1 MVSGAIRSASDDS
14 VGVGNLT
21 VVSHLLEMRGISKA
35 FPGVKALSSV
45 SVSLDGG
52 EVLGIV
58 GENGAGKSTLMKIL
72 AGVFPADSGE
82 VHLDGKPFSPRGP
95 RDALDAGIIVIH
107 QELSLVPDRS
117 VAENIFL
124 GHLPRGRFGG
134 VRRHTLYRQAE
145 RLLAKVGLSV
155 NPRTLVRQLGIA
167 QQQLVEIAR
176 ALSREAR
183 VIVMDEP
190 TATLTTN
197 EQRILFGTI
206 AALRDAGVG
215 LVFISHHLEE
225 VFEVCDRVTVLRDG
239 ASVGTR
245 ATSEW
250 TEALLIQAMVNRPIE
265 ALFPPR
271 NAVIG
276 NVLLD
281 VERLSS
287 FGHFEG
293 VSFQI
298 SAGEVVGLGGL
309 IGAGRT
315 EVLKTI
321 YGALPM
327 TGGTI
332 GVEAHARRIR
342 SPREAIAAGIAL
354 VPEDRKGE
362 GLVLPFSLRS
372 NVAMSTLAQV
382 SWLRSILAQRR
393 IDELADHAVH
403 DLRILTPSIR
413 QRVQSLSGGNQQKV
427 VLARAL
433 TTRPRIFLLDE
444 PTRGIDIGAKVEVYR
459 LINAL
464 AEQGAAILVVSSDM
478 IELLGLCDRILVM
491 RAGRVVGAL
500 PRAEFSQ
507 ERVMSLAALG

>member
-1 MVSGAIRSASDDS
+1 MPR
-14 VGVGNLT
+14 
-21 VVSHLLEMRGISKA
+21 LLEMRDISKG
-35 FPGVKALSSV
+35 FPGVKALSEVSISV
-45 SVSLDGG
+45 DRA

-72 AGVFPADSGE
+72 AGVFPPDSGD
-82 VHLDGKPFSPRGP
+82 VSLDGAPFKPRRP

-107 QELSLVPDRS
+107 QELSLIPDRS

-124 GHLPRGRFGG
+124 GHLPHGRLGG
-134 VRRHTLYRQAE
+134 VHREALNREAAL
-145 RLLAKVGLSV
+145 LLARVGLPIS
-155 NPRTLVRQLGIA
+155 PRTLVRRLGIA

-176 ALSREAR
+176 ALSRAAR

-190 TATLTTN
+190 TATLTAA
-197 EQRILFGTI
+197 EQRILFATI
-206 AALRDAGVG
+206 AALRKAGVG

-239 ASVGTR
+239 AAVATR
-245 ATSEW
+245 ATADWSEDD
-250 TEALLIQAMVNRPIE
+250 LILAMVNRPIE
-265 ALFPPR
+265 ALFPARHTIP
-271 NAVIG
+271 AE
-276 NVLLD
+276 VLLD
-281 VERLSS
+281 VEQLGSAGR
-287 FGHFEG
+287 FQD

-298 SAGEVVGLGGL
+298 RAGEVVGLGGL

-321 YGALPM
+321 YGAMPASA
-327 TGGTI
+327 GTI
-332 GVEAHARRIR
+332 RVAAREVHIR
-342 SPREAIAAGIAL
+342 SPRQALSAGVAL

-362 GLVLPFSLRS
+362 GLVMPFALRT
-372 NVAMSTLAQV
+372 NVAMSTLPKLA
-382 SWLRSILAQRR
+382 WLRSILAQGR
-393 IDELADHAVH
+393 IDRLADHSVK
-403 DLRILTPSIR
+403 DLQIRTPGIR

-444 PTRGIDIGAKVEVYR
+444 PTRGIDVGAKVEVYR

-478 IELLGLCDRILVM
+478 LELLGLCDRILVM
-491 RAGRVVGAL
+491 RAGRLAGAL
-500 PRAEFSQ
+500 TRDEFSQ
-507 ERVMSLAALG
+507 ERIMALAALG